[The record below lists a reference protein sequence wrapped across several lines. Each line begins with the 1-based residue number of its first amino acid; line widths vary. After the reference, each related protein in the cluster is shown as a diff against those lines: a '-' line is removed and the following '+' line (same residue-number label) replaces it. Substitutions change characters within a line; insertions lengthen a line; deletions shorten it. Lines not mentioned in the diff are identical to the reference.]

1 MAETDA
7 YDPAIALERAWRE
20 HWGRLLGLLVGRF
33 RDVDLAE
40 DALADAFE
48 AAARVWATG
57 GVPDNP
63 PAWLLTAA
71 RRRGLDRI
79 RAAETAR
86 RALPLLVVDRL
97 REVETGRT
105 DTQDV
110 AEEVVDVVDAAVT
123 DDELRLLF
131 LACHPALAPESQ
143 AALALRLVLGL
154 PTAEIARLFLV
165 AEPTMAARITRAK
178 KKVATAGI
186 PFAIPPQEC
195 FDSRVEVVVQAV
207 YLCFTAGYAP
217 GQGEAVLRADLAGEA
232 IRLGRLLRDLLVRRS
247 PPRAPNEPAQTL
259 SEPAQAVTALLALM
273 LLQHSRRD
281 ARVAPDG
288 SLVLLA
294 DQDRDAWHAGEIAA
308 GLDLLTGLAPSAG
321 RVEELRLQAVIAA
334 RHATAPRAD
343 ATDWAAIARDY
354 AALERLTG
362 SPVVRLNRAVAVAQA
377 EGPRAGLDLL
387 TGLDELL
394 PRSHRLPAVRGEL
407 LARAWRACGG
417 TRAARGRPRPVRQR
431 RRAGA
436 PARATVHPRPA
447 RLLSRATS
455 ARSVGPDRPSLGTQ
469 APAQRDVHVA
479 GARDTLP

>member
-40 DALADAFE
+40 DSLADAFE
-48 AAARVWATG
+48 AAARVWATD

-71 RRRGLDRI
+71 RRRALDRI
-79 RAAETAR
+79 RAVETAR
-86 RALPLLVVDRL
+86 RALPLLVVDRR
-97 REVETGRT
+97 REHDGEQAR
-105 DTQDV
+105 DV
-110 AEEVVDVVDAAVT
+110 AEEVMDTVDATVT

-165 AEPTMAARITRAK
+165 PEPTMAARITRAK

-186 PFAIPPQEC
+186 PFAIPPGDA
-195 FDSRVEVVVQAV
+195 FDSRVDVVVQAI

-217 GQGEAVLRADLAGEA
+217 GQGDAVLRADLAGEA
-232 IRLGRLLRDLLVRRS
+232 IRLGRLLRELLVQRARAARRVATH
-247 PPRAPNEPAQTL
+247 RPAATDL
-259 SEPAQAVTALLALM
+259 PADPERVVTALLALM
-273 LLQHSRRD
+273 VLQHSRRD

-294 DQDRDAWHAGEIAA
+294 DQDRATWHHDEIAL
-308 GLDLLTGLAPSAG
+308 GLELLAALPRTTGRA
-321 RVEELRLQAVIAA
+321 EELRLQAVIAA
-334 RHATAPRAD
+334 RHATAARVQ
-343 ATDWAAIARDY
+343 ATDWHAIAADY
-354 AALERLTG
+354 AALEHLTG
-362 SPVVRLNRAVAVAQA
+362 SPVVRLNRAVAVAEA
-377 EGPRAGLDLL
+377 DGPRAGLALL
-387 TGLDELL
+387 TGLENLL

-407 LARAWRACGG
+407 LARAGEPAAALDQIELALGRCGNTAEAAHLRARRDALVPLLG
-417 TRAARGRPRPVRQR
+417 TRV
-431 RRAGA
+431 
-436 PARATVHPRPA
+436 
-447 RLLSRATS
+447 
-455 ARSVGPDRPSLGTQ
+455 
-469 APAQRDVHVA
+469 PAQRDVHL
-479 GARDTLP
+479 GTSRDTLP

>member
-1 MAETDA
+1 MSEAAGAVEH
-7 YDPAIALERAWRE
+7 AWRE
-20 HWGRLLGLLVGRF
+20 HWGRLLGMLVGRF

-40 DALADAFE
+40 DSLADAFE
-48 AAARVWATG
+48 AAARVWATD

-71 RRRGLDRI
+71 RRRALDRI
-79 RAAETAR
+79 RAVETAR
-86 RALPLLVVDRL
+86 RALPLLVVDRR
-97 REVETGRT
+97 REHDGEQAR
-105 DTQDV
+105 DV
-110 AEEVVDVVDAAVT
+110 AEEVMDTVDATVT

-321 RVEELRLQAVIAA
+321 RVEESS
-334 RHATAPRAD
+334 
-343 ATDWAAIARDY
+343 
-354 AALERLTG
+354 G
-362 SPVVRLNRAVAVAQA
+362 S
-377 EGPRAGLDLL
+377 
-387 TGLDELL
+387 
-394 PRSHRLPAVRGEL
+394 
-407 LARAWRACGG
+407 
-417 TRAARGRPRPVRQR
+417 R
-431 RRAGA
+431 R
-436 PARATVHPRPA
+436 
-447 RLLSRATS
+447 
-455 ARSVGPDRPSLGTQ
+455 
-469 APAQRDVHVA
+469 
-479 GARDTLP
+479 